1 MHNGNFGGHSPV
13 LILLSGLPGSGKTT
27 FAHQLQGRIEADHIE
42 SDAVRRSIAAS
53 PSYSHAESGAVFAR
67 VDAAARKALSEGRHA
82 IVDATNLTNR
92 DRRRFFR
99 MAAELGPRLIAIR
112 LTAPEAIIRERIAGP
127 RDGHSQAGVDIYERM
142 RDRPQPLPV
151 PCIVVDTRFSL
162 APAIDLVLR
171 LIDDREL

>member
-1 MHNGNFGGHSPV
+1 MHNGNFGDRSPV

-27 FAHQLQGRIEADHIE
+27 FANHLQARITADHIE
-42 SDAVRRSIAAS
+42 SDAVRRSIAPV

-67 VDAAARKALSEGRHA
+67 VDAAARKCLSGGRHA

-92 DRRRFFR
+92 DRRRFLR
-99 MAAELGPRLIAIR
+99 IAAELGVRLIAIR
-112 LTAPEAIIRERIAGP
+112 LTAPESVIRERLAAP
-127 RDGHSQAGVDIYERM
+127 RDGHSQAGLEIYERM

-162 APAIDLVLR
+162 SPAIDLVLR
-171 LIDDREL
+171 LIDDRES

>member
-1 MHNGNFGGHSPV
+1 MHNGNFGDRFPV

-27 FAHQLQGRIEADHIE
+27 FAHQLQRRIDADHVE
-42 SDAVRRSIAAS
+42 SDAVRRSIAPA
-53 PSYSHAESGAVFAR
+53 PLYSHAESGAVFAR
-67 VDAAARKALSEGRHA
+67 VDAAARKSLFEGRHV

-92 DRRRFFR
+92 DRRRFLR
-99 MAAELGPRLIAIR
+99 MVAELGVRLVAIR
-112 LTAPEAIIRERIAGP
+112 LTAPETVIRERLAGP
-127 RDGHSQAGVDIYERM
+127 RDGHSQAGLDIYERM

-162 APAIDLVLR
+162 APAIDLVLH